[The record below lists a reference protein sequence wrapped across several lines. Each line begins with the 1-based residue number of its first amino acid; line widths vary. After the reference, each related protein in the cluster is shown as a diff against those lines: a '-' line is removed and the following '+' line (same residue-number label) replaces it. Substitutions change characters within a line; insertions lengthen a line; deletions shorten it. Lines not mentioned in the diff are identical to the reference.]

1 MSVPALLPKQLCF
14 GEFKLDLHT
23 GELSTNG
30 RKSTLSEKPF
40 HLLVAL
46 LERPGELVTREELK
60 KKLWNSDTF
69 VDFDLSLN
77 KAVNRLREALRDSA
91 EQPRFIET
99 LPRRGYRFIA
109 EGVPVEAALPE
120 KQPVP
125 RRIRRNSIIV
135 ATLLAAGI
143 LAGAFAA
150 RKFLKIQ
157 QPRFQQLTFHR
168 GTVFSAP
175 GRAYGPVYR
184 RVGW

>member
-1 MSVPALLPKQLCF
+1 MRIHFNQLCGCYIRRERMLRLLIDSRTSFGVQSAMSVPAQWPKELCF

-30 RKSTLSEKPF
+30 HKSTLSEKPLQ
-40 HLLVAL
+40 LLIAL
-46 LERPGELVTREELK
+46 LERPGQLVPREEK

-109 EGVPVEAALPE
+109 EGVPVEAAL
-120 KQPVP
+120 
-125 RRIRRNSIIV
+125 S
-135 ATLLAAGI
+135 
-143 LAGAFAA
+143 
-150 RKFLKIQ
+150 
-157 QPRFQQLTFHR
+157 
-168 GTVFSAP
+168 
-175 GRAYGPVYR
+175 
-184 RVGW
+184 